1 MGNVLSNDGTTLV
14 TLGDNNK
21 LYYSKPLSPTLQLID
36 NPDNISVD
44 VDVNFDDVYNMVLS
58 NDGNT
63 LVVKET
69 NNNLYYSKPLS
80 SPLQLITNPTDV
92 TNYSSILLSNDGNRL
107 VVLGNNGKVYYT
119 QLLSSPSLQLI
130 NNPDN
135 ITVNATDYSILLSDD
150 GNTLVVTGS
159 NDNLYYSK
167 PLSSPLQL
175 ITNPTDVTN
184 YNYILLSGDTL
195 VIRGNNSNL
204 YYSKPLSSTLQL
216 ITNPTDE
223 ITGYYSI
230 LLSDDGNTL
239 VVRGDNRNLYY
250 SKPLSSSLQL
260 ITNPTDVTS
269 YSSISLSDDGN
280 TLVVQGDNNNL
291 YYTQSFS
298 SPLQLI
304 TKPTDVISYNYILL
318 SGDTLVVKGNN
329 DKLYYSQSFSS
340 PLQLIDWPTD
350 VTDYY
355 YFIYLSDD
363 GNTVVV
369 RGNNNKLYYSNPI
382 SSTLQLISFP
392 TIANICFPKGTPIL
406 TDQGLLAINEID
418 PDVNTINQ
426 MKIVDITKTVSKES
440 FLVCFEKDALGLDMP
455 SQQTIIS
462 PGHQLIYKEEMHEAK
477 WFMEKFAKVK
487 SIPYTGEI
495 LYNVLLEKHDTM
507 NVNNL
512 ICETLL
518 PSNPIAK
525 FYTKQCKLSTQDRDI
540 MIKVL
545 QSCLDRNDIA
555 SYNQILQCC

>member
-44 VDVNFDDVYNMVLS
+44 VNFDDVYHMVLS

-150 GNTLVVTGS
+150 GNTLVV
-159 NDNLYYSK
+159 
-167 PLSSPLQL
+167 
-175 ITNPTDVTN
+175 
-184 YNYILLSGDTL
+184 
-195 VIRGNNSNL
+195 
-204 YYSKPLSSTLQL
+204 
-216 ITNPTDE
+216 
-223 ITGYYSI
+223 
-230 LLSDDGNTL
+230 
-239 VVRGDNRNLYY
+239 RGDNLYY

-260 ITNPTDVTS
+260 IDWPTDVTN
-269 YSSISLSDDGN
+269 YFSISLSDDGN

-291 YYTQSFS
+291 YYSKPLS
-298 SPLQLI
+298 STLQLIMNPTDVTSYSIILFRNDTLVVMGNNGNLYYSKPLSSTLQLI
-304 TKPTDVISYNYILL
+304 TN
-318 SGDTLVVKGNN
+318 
-329 DKLYYSQSFSS
+329 
-340 PLQLIDWPTD
+340 PTD

-355 YFIYLSDD
+355 SILLSDD
-363 GNTVVV
+363 GNTLVVI
-369 RGNNNKLYYSNPI
+369 GPNKLYYSNPI

-462 PGHQLIYKEEMHEAK
+462 PGHQLIYKEEMHAAK
-477 WFMEKFAKVK
+477 WFIEKFAKVK